1 MYSQARQDDFVLH
14 LIDKPGTYLEIG
26 ASHPISINNTY
37 ALEQRGWGGLSL
49 DIEASNLSAWNEH
62 RRNPLIIA
70 DAITY
75 KYEAKHYDYLQLDID
90 PPENTYKA
98 LQRVFEC
105 GVTFSVLTYETDAYS
120 DSRFVEP
127 SRELIT
133 SKGYILAFKD
143 IMCPFGAFEDWYIN
157 PKTININ
164 KLKTW
169 IP

>member
-1 MYSQARQDDFVLH
+1 MYSQSRQDDFVLH
-14 LIDKPGTYLEIG
+14 LIDRPGTYLEVG

-37 ALEQRGWGGLSL
+37 ALEQRGWTGLSL
-49 DIEASNLSAWNEH
+49 DIEASNIHEWNQH
-62 RRNPLIIA
+62 RKNPLIIT

-75 KYEAKHYDYLQLDID
+75 EYEAKHYDYLQLDID
-90 PPENTYKA
+90 PPVNTFKA

-120 DSRFVEP
+120 DPTYVEP

-143 IMCPFGAFEDWYIN
+143 ILCPFGAFEDWYIN
-157 PKTININ
+157 PKTIDQN
-164 KLKTW
+164 KLQTW
-169 IP
+169 K

>member
-14 LIDKPGTYLEIG
+14 LIDYPGTYLEIG

-37 ALEQRGWGGLSL
+37 ALEQRGWTGLSL
-49 DIEASNLSAWNEH
+49 DIEASNLPAWNEH
-62 RRNPLIIA
+62 RKNPLIIT
-70 DAITY
+70 DAIQY

-90 PPENTYKA
+90 PPVNTFMA

-105 GVTFSVLTYETDAYS
+105 GVTFSILTYETDAYS
-120 DSRFVEP
+120 DSSFVEP

-133 SKGYILAFKD
+133 SKGYVLAFKD
-143 IMCPFGAFEDWYIN
+143 ILCPFGAFEDWYIN
-157 PKTININ
+157 PKFVDAS

-169 IP
+169 I

>member
-14 LIDKPGTYLEIG
+14 LIDKPGSYLEIG

-37 ALEQRGWGGLSL
+37 ALEQRGWTGISL
-49 DIEASNLSAWNEH
+49 DIEASNLHEWNQH
-62 RRNPLIIA
+62 RKNPLIIT

-75 KYEAKHYDYLQLDID
+75 EYEAKHYDYLQLDID
-90 PPENTYKA
+90 PPVNTFKA

-120 DSRFVEP
+120 DSSFVEP

-133 SKGYILAFKD
+133 SKGYVLAFKD
-143 IMCPFGAFEDWYIN
+143 ILCPFGAFEDWYIN
-157 PKTININ
+157 PKFVDAS
-164 KLKTW
+164 KLKAW
-169 IP
+169 Q